1 SGGLPARRSGGR
13 LPVRAA
19 ARRRVGMMRALAVAA
34 LLLAVAPAARA
45 GVTVS
50 VNRTVVAT
58 KLGQRFVFH
67 SRIENPGPR
76 PAGGLV
82 AHLNVLSLRPGVYVD
97 PEDWS
102 SHRTRYLAPIPGGGS
117 TTLTWR
123 LNAVNAGRL
132 GVYVA
137 VLPHSGAATPTT
149 GPVLRVEI
157 ADRKT
162 LNSGGILPLA
172 LGVPALLALATL
184 GLRLRRAR

>member
-1 SGGLPARRSGGR
+1 MR
-13 LPVRAA
+13 
-19 ARRRVGMMRALAVAA
+19 RALAVAA

-50 VNRTVVAT
+50 VDLTVVAT
-58 KLGQRFVFH
+58 KLGQKFVFH
-67 SRIENPGPR
+67 SRIENPGSR

-102 SHRTRYLAPIPGGGS
+102 SHRTRYLAPIPAGGS

-137 VLPHSGAATPTT
+137 VLPQSGAPTPPTT
-149 GPVLRVEI
+149 GPTVRVEI
-157 ADRKT
+157 AERRT

-172 LGVPALLALATL
+172 LAIPALLALATL
-184 GLRLRRAR
+184 ALRRRRAR